1 VEHRFSGA
9 LGIRREAAL
18 QFAEKL
24 YRWTVEKLYR
34 WTVEKLYRWAV
45 EKLYRWAV
53 SGRAGLQASVQVV
66 Y

>member
-9 LGIRREAAL
+9 WGIRQEAAL
-18 QFAEKL
+18 QFA
-24 YRWTVEKLYR
+24 EKLYR

>member
-45 EKLYRWAV
+45 